1 MWGSNMQQEPI
12 SGGVFMDSIQIG
24 VIGAASCNSEV
35 EQVAEEVGREI
46 AKKGAVLVCG
56 GLGGVMEAS
65 ARGAKAEGG
74 ITIGILPGFDPSDA
88 NPFIDIKIVTGLS
101 HARNVLIVRSCD
113 TLVAVSGGYGTL
125 SEIAIALKLNKPV
138 VGLETWNISP
148 SVVQAENAK
157 EAVKKAVE
165 LLDAQGKTP

>member
-1 MWGSNMQQEPI
+1 
-12 SGGVFMDSIQIG
+12 MDSIQIG
-24 VIGAASCNSEV
+24 VIGAASCNKDV

-46 AKKGAVLVCG
+46 ARKGAILICG

-74 ITIGILPGFDPSDA
+74 ITLGILPGFDPSDA

-101 HARNVLIVRSCD
+101 HARNVLVVRSSD
-113 TLVAVSGGYGTL
+113 TLVAISGGYGTL

-148 SVVQAENAK
+148 SVVQAGNAK